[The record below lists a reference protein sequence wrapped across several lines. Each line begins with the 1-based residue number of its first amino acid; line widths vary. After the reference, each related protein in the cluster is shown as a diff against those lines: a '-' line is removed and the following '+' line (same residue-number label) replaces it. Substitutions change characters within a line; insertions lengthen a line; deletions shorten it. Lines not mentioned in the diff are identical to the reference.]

1 MNASPETPRAPAT
14 AWHAIAAAD
23 ALARLDAS
31 AHGLSPAEARR
42 RLERYGPNALR
53 PPKPVSAWRILLA
66 QLESI
71 VVLLLF
77 LAAAIA
83 LLSGDPLDAAAI
95 AAVLVI
101 NTTIGFITELRARR
115 AMQALLELEVAR
127 ATVVRDGRTVEI
139 DAREIVPGDVVVL
152 EAGQSVPAD
161 GRLLSTAELRVNEAA
176 LTGESLP
183 VQKSTDPLPAD
194 TPLPDRTN
202 MVFKATTV
210 AAGSA
215 RAVVTA
221 TGMATEVG
229 RIGELVGGIAE
240 EETPLERRLD
250 QLGRRLVYLAL
261 GVAALV
267 IGIGA
272 AQGIPLGRMLETG
285 IALAIAAV
293 PEGLPAVA
301 TITLALG
308 LRRMARRNAL
318 IRRLPAV
325 ETLGSVTAICTDKTG
340 TLTAGEMTTTILWLD
355 GRELRLSGA
364 GYAPEGEI
372 RENGRRVRPED
383 DPALLAA
390 LRIAVLANRADV
402 VRQDGAWVARGD
414 PTEAALLVAA
424 RKAGIDL
431 DELRGRYPET
441 GEIPFSS
448 ERMLMATF
456 HRTPE
461 GGTLAAVKGAPGRI
475 IELSSTQL
483 TAAGEQALD
492 DEGRE
497 RLLEIN
503 NQLAS
508 RGLRVLALAQKSPAR
523 KEGAVMGGTPA
534 PAREERSG
542 TGAAP
547 APAREEGAGDEG
559 LRGLTFVGFAGLM
572 DPPAEGV
579 KETIAAFRRAG
590 IRVVMLTGDQ
600 RLTAEAIARDLGV
613 LGPGEETLDGRE
625 LARLDDEELAARAH
639 RAGAF
644 SRVSPED
651 KLRIVDAYQ
660 RGGEIVAMLGDGVND
675 AAAMKKAH
683 IGVAMGQRGTDV
695 AKEAAALVLRDDRF
709 PTIAAAV
716 EEGRVIF
723 DNIRKFVFYLFSCNL
738 AEVLVL
744 LGTGIAGL
752 PLPLTAI
759 QILWLNLVT
768 DTFPALAL
776 ALEPA
781 DPDIMERPPRDPQ
794 AAILSARFLRA
805 IGFYAALI
813 TAPTLAAFLWSLDVS
828 RDPAYARTLCFMTLA
843 LGQIFHLGNAR
854 SPGAVIKPRLAA
866 RNPYALGAVG
876 VTLALQFLAIYFAPL
891 ATVLETTRLAPGDWL
906 VILGLALVPAVIGQ
920 TLKLRRPSIGGP

>member
-1 MNASPETPRAPAT
+1 M
-14 AWHAIAAAD
+14 
-23 ALARLDAS
+23 
-31 AHGLSPAEARR
+31 
-42 RLERYGPNALR
+42 
-53 PPKPVSAWRILLA
+53 
-66 QLESI
+66 
-71 VVLLLF
+71 
-77 LAAAIA
+77 
-83 LLSGDPLDAAAI
+83 GDPLDAAAI
-95 AAVLVI
+95 GAVLVI
-101 NTTIGFITELRARR
+101 NTTIGFVTELRARR

-127 ATVVRDGRTVEI
+127 ATVLRDGRTVEI
-139 DAREIVPGDVVVL
+139 DAREVVPGDVIIL

-194 TPLPDRTN
+194 TPLPDRSN
-202 MVFKATTV
+202 MVFKSTTI

-261 GVAALV
+261 GVAGLV
-267 IGIGA
+267 IALGA
-272 AQGIPLGRMLETG
+272 AQGIPLGQMLETG

-340 TLTAGEMTTTILWLD
+340 TLTAGEMTTTVLWLD
-355 GRELRLSGA
+355 GRELHLTGA
-364 GYAPEGEI
+364 GYAPQGEI
-372 RENGRRVRPED
+372 REDGRRVQPSED
-383 DPALLAA
+383 PVLSAA

-402 VRQDGAWVARGD
+402 VHQDGAWIARGD

-424 RKAGIDL
+424 RKAGVDR
-431 DELRGRYPET
+431 DELRARYPEV

-456 HRTPE
+456 HRTAD
-461 GGTLAAVKGAPGRI
+461 GGEFAAVKGAPGRI
-475 IELSSTQL
+475 IGLSSRQL
-483 TAAGEQALD
+483 TAVGEQALD
-492 DEGRE
+492 DEGKR

-508 RGLRVLALAQKSPAR
+508 RGLRVLALAQKSHGGE
-523 KEGAVMGGTPA
+523 EGALAGGTSA
-534 PAREERSG
+534 VAREERPG
-542 TGAAP
+542 LEGAP
-547 APAREEGAGDEG
+547 APARGEGAGEEALTD
-559 LRGLTFVGFAGLM
+559 LTFVGFAGLM

-613 LGPGEETLDGRE
+613 LGPDDETLDGRE
-625 LARLDDEELAARAH
+625 LARLDEEQLAQRVH
-639 RAGAF
+639 RVGAF

-651 KLRIVDAYQ
+651 KLRIVEAYQ

-695 AKEAAALVLRDDRF
+695 AKESAALVLRDDRF
-709 PTIAAAV
+709 PTIAAAI

-744 LGTGIAGL
+744 LGA
-752 PLPLTAI
+752 
-759 QILWLNLVT
+759 
-768 DTFPALAL
+768 
-776 ALEPA
+776 
-781 DPDIMERPPRDPQ
+781 
-794 AAILSARFLRA
+794 
-805 IGFYAALI
+805 
-813 TAPTLAAFLWSLDVS
+813 
-828 RDPAYARTLCFMTLA
+828 
-843 LGQIFHLGNAR
+843 
-854 SPGAVIKPRLAA
+854 
-866 RNPYALGAVG
+866 
-876 VTLALQFLAIYFAPL
+876 
-891 ATVLETTRLAPGDWL
+891 
-906 VILGLALVPAVIGQ
+906 
-920 TLKLRRPSIGGP
+920 

>member
-1 MNASPETPRAPAT
+1 MSAAPETPRAPAT
-14 AWHAIAAAD
+14 GWHAISAAD
-23 ALARLDAS
+23 ALTRLDAS
-31 AHGLSPAEARR
+31 EGGLSSAEARR

-77 LAAAIA
+77 VAAAIA
-83 LLSGDPLDAAAI
+83 LLTGDPLDAAAI
-95 AAVLVI
+95 GAVLVI
-101 NTTIGFITELRARR
+101 NTTIGFVTELRARR

-139 DAREIVPGDVVVL
+139 DAREVVPGDVIVL

-202 MVFKATTV
+202 MVFKSTTV

-261 GVAALV
+261 GVAGLV
-267 IGIGA
+267 IALGA
-272 AQGIPLGRMLETG
+272 AQGIPLGQMLETG

-355 GRELRLSGA
+355 GRELHLTGV
-364 GYAPEGEI
+364 GYAPQGEI
-372 RENGRRVRPED
+372 RENGRRVRPSD
-383 DPALLAA
+383 DPVLYAA

-424 RKAGIDL
+424 RKAGIER

-456 HRTPE
+456 HRTPD
-461 GGTLAAVKGAPGRI
+461 GGDFTAVKGAPGRI
-475 IELSSTQL
+475 VALCTRQL
-483 TAAGEQALD
+483 TAEGERDLD
-492 DEGRE
+492 DEGR
-497 RLLEIN
+497 RHLIAIN
-503 NQLAS
+503 DDLAR

-523 KEGAVMGGTPA
+523 DGGAVAGGAPA
-534 PAREERSG
+534 LAREERSG
-542 TGAAP
+542 MAGAP
-547 APAREEGAGDEG
+547 APARAGEAAEEG
-559 LRGLTFVGFAGLM
+559 LSGLTFVGFAGLM

-613 LGPGEETLDGRE
+613 LGPGDETLDGRE
-625 LARLDDEELAARAH
+625 LARLEDEELAARVH

-695 AKEAAALVLRDDRF
+695 AKESASLVLRDDRF
-709 PTIAAAV
+709 PTIAAAI

-744 LGTGIAGL
+744 LGAGIAGL

-781 DPDIMERPPRDPQ
+781 EPDIMDRPPRDPH

-805 IGFYAALI
+805 IAFYSALI
-813 TAPTLAAFLWSLDVS
+813 TAPALAAFLWSLDGS

-843 LGQIFHLGNAR
+843 LGQVFHLGNAR
-854 SPGAVIKPRLAA
+854 SPAAVIQPRLAV
-866 RNPYALGAVG
+866 RNPYALGALG
-876 VTLALQFLAIYFAPL
+876 ITLALQFLAVHFAPL
-891 ATVLETTRLAPGDWL
+891 AAVLETTRLSPGDWL
-906 VILGLALVPAVIGQ
+906 TVVGLALIPAVIGQ
-920 TLKLRRPSIGGP
+920 TLKLRHPTISGP